1 MVFYFWAC
9 VTHEKTKYKVFYSL
23 HFVKNLIRFSLLKI
37 VIYLRVSTTKQD
49 YNSQL
54 QAVTEYC
61 HRKGYKDLE
70 YFSETASGAK
80 TRRPVLTNLL
90 NLAKKGSI
98 KKVVVYKLDRLGRS
112 LPDLINT
119 INQLTASGCDFISI
133 SDSIDT
139 SDDSPFA
146 RLQLGLLA
154 SIAEFERSL
163 IRERV
168 VSGLRAARVKGRIG
182 GRPALE
188 QTVKNKINYML
199 QERFHPK
206 AIAQEC
212 GVSVG
217 SVYKQRNLV
226 ALTS

>member
-1 MVFYFWAC
+1 
-9 VTHEKTKYKVFYSL
+9 
-23 HFVKNLIRFSLLKI
+23 LKI
-37 VIYLRVSTTKQD
+37 GIYVRCSTTKQD
-49 YNSQL
+49 HSSQI
-54 QAVTEYC
+54 QAVTDYC
-61 HRKGYKDLE
+61 KHKGYHDLE
-70 YFSETASGAK
+70 YFSEKASGAK

-90 NLAKKGSI
+90 EKAKKGTI

-119 INQLTASGCDFISI
+119 IHTLSACCCDFISV
-133 SDSIDT
+133 SDNIDT
-139 SDDSPFA
+139 SQDSPFA

-154 SIAEFERSL
+154 SISEFERSL

-168 VSGLRAARVKGRIG
+168 VSGIRAARAKGRIG

-206 AIAQEC
+206 AIAREC